1 MYQCSK
7 YNEHLNA
14 TARKIKELR
23 IKNNLSLSGLSTK
36 LALIGIDISKPS
48 LHKLET
54 GNRIL
59 KDYELFGLSVIF
71 DVPVEEF
78 LSDFMNDLKDKHIVW
93 FY

>member
-7 YNEHLNA
+7 YNEHLNV

-23 IKNNLSLSGLSTK
+23 TKNNLSLSGLSTK
-36 LALIGIDISKPS
+36 LALMGIDISKPS

-54 GNRIL
+54 GQRIL

-78 LSDFMNDLKDKHIVW
+78 LSDFMNDLKDEHIV
-93 FY
+93 

>member
-7 YNEHLNA
+7 YNEHLNV
-14 TARKIKELR
+14 TGNKIKELR
-23 IKNNLSLSGLSTK
+23 LKNNLSLSELSTK

-54 GNRIL
+54 GSRIL

-71 DVPVEEF
+71 GVPVEEF
-78 LSDFMNDLKDKHIVW
+78 LSDFLNNLKDEHIV
-93 FY
+93 